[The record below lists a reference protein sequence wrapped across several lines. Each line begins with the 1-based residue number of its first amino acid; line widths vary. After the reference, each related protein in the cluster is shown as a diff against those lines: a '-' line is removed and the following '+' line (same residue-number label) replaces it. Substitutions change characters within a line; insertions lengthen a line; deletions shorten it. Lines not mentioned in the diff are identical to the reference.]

1 MATKPFNALFGVS
14 VGSVSNVIA
23 SNGDVTSA
31 NITVTR
37 TANLG
42 NVGNVIITGGS
53 SGYYLRTDGAG
64 NLQWSAV
71 SSTTSPGGANTE
83 VQFNDGGVFGGAA
96 NLTFNK
102 TTGQLSV
109 GGNITA
115 TNASLG
121 NLVTANYFTGT
132 LTTNSQPNITS
143 LGTLGSL
150 SVTGNINSGNVSA
163 TTIAGTLAT
172 NSQPN
177 ITSVGSLSS
186 LTVSGVSNLGNVG
199 NVIITGG
206 ALGYVLATDGDGNLS
221 WEAAPSP
228 LIGGTNT
235 AVQFNNDGTLDG
247 TTNFTYDVDVDL
259 LTVGNITVGA
269 GTGGDLT
276 GGNLVSAISL
286 AGNLTTAAQPNI
298 TSVGTLTG
306 LSVTG
311 LANLGEVGNVKIGG
325 GATGYVLSTDGT
337 GNLSWTVPSS
347 GATGATGVT
356 GATGTAGINGATGAT
371 GVTGATGITGATGVT
386 GSTGATGITGAT
398 GTAGTN
404 GATGATGVTGAD
416 GATGATGPVA
426 GSNTQVIFNDAGN
439 AGASANLTFNKA
451 TNLLSVTGNISAT
464 GNITGGNLSGT
475 LVTGTLT
482 TAAQP
487 NITSVGTLSSLSVTG
502 NITGGNLVATGKV
515 YASDI
520 INGGTGIYLAPG
532 PSGYINFFTSTGD
545 RVTITDTGNISAV
558 GNVIGA
564 YIIGNGSALSS
575 ITGANITGQVGNALV
590 AGTVYTNA
598 QPNITSVGTLTSLSV
613 TGNLT
618 AGNLI
623 GTLANGNSNISIPAA
638 NGNILFSTAGNANVV
653 VIDTSGNVGIGTS
666 TPGYKLEVNGS
677 FAATTK
683 SFVIDHPT
691 KAAHKLRYGSLE
703 SPYHGVRLTG
713 EAAVVNG
720 ACTVQLP
727 DYIHGLVQE
736 EGVQVQITNLKHGK
750 VLWVEEINIENDYF
764 IVKTEV
770 YKKYKDVEFKFYW
783 SFTAIR
789 KDIEELLVEYG
800 V

>member
-83 VQFNDGGVFGGAA
+83 VQFNDGGVFGGTA

-109 GGNITA
+109 SGNIIA
-115 TNASLG
+115 SNA
-121 NLVTANYFTGT
+121 A
-132 LTTNSQPNITS
+132 
-143 LGTLGSL
+143 LGSL

-286 AGNLTTAAQPNI
+286 EGNLITA
-298 TSVGTLTG
+298 
-306 LSVTG
+306 
-311 LANLGEVGNVKIGG
+311 
-325 GATGYVLSTDGT
+325 
-337 GNLSWTVPSS
+337 
-347 GATGATGVT
+347 
-356 GATGTAGINGATGAT
+356 
-371 GVTGATGITGATGVT
+371 
-386 GSTGATGITGAT
+386 
-398 GTAGTN
+398 
-404 GATGATGVTGAD
+404 
-416 GATGATGPVA
+416 
-426 GSNTQVIFNDAGN
+426 
-439 AGASANLTFNKA
+439 
-451 TNLLSVTGNISAT
+451 
-464 GNITGGNLSGT
+464 
-475 LVTGTLT
+475 
-482 TAAQP
+482 
-487 NITSVGTLSSLSVTG
+487 
-502 NITGGNLVATGKV
+502 
-515 YASDI
+515 
-520 INGGTGIYLAPG
+520 
-532 PSGYINFFTSTGD
+532 
-545 RVTITDTGNISAV
+545 
-558 GNVIGA
+558 
-564 YIIGNGSALSS
+564 
-575 ITGANITGQVGNALV
+575 
-590 AGTVYTNA
+590 A

-613 TGNLT
+613 TGNVT

-638 NGNILFSTAGNANVV
+638 NGNILFATAGNANVV
-653 VIDTSGNVGIGTS
+653 VIDTLGNVGIGTS

-677 FAATTK
+677 FAAVTK

-691 KAAHKLRYGSLE
+691 KDNYKLRYGSLE

-720 ACTVQLP
+720 ECKVQLP
-727 DYIHGLVQE
+727 GYIHGLVKE